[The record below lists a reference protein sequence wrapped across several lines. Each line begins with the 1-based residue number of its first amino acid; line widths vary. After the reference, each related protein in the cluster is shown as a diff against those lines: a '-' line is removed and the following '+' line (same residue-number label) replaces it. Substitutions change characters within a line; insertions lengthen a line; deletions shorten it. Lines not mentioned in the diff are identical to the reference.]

1 MKRQT
6 LDKFFVVAGLALA
19 FTLLALALVLR
30 SNASFA
36 KNYVRDQL
44 SAQAIT
50 FTPKVGLNDA
60 EQKAICL
67 TNNAGKPLLS
77 GPQAECYA
85 NEYIAGHLK
94 AVNAGKTYS
103 QSSSEARRL
112 RTEAADAVTQ
122 GASNAQQLGDTAT
135 KAEAQVETLFRGETL
150 RGLLLTSFGF
160 SEFGRKASQA
170 ADVAFLAA
178 FVLLLAGI
186 AGGVHASRAKGELV
200 D

>member
-103 QSSSEARRL
+103 QSSSEAQTPNRGCRR
-112 RTEAADAVTQ
+112 
-122 GASNAQQLGDTAT
+122 GNS
-135 KAEAQVETLFRGETL
+135 
-150 RGLLLTSFGF
+150 
-160 SEFGRKASQA
+160 GRVKRPTI
-170 ADVAFLAA
+170 
-178 FVLLLAGI
+178 G
-186 AGGVHASRAKGELV
+186 
-200 D
+200 